1 MIPNLNPLL
10 LTDVYNLSHQMLK
23 ENTDFEVSH
32 IVNRQKGMIVFGF
45 DSIAHEVLDYKIY
58 PKDIEDAT
66 LHAKDM
72 GMTFP
77 KELWKQAIS
86 VCGGQ
91 YAKVKDFIKI
101 EALSDGTW
109 CPRNTPFAQ
118 ISNIKKGFGEL
129 ITWWE
134 GVLLHAWFPSACA
147 TRAFEMRNYLTDNN
161 YRLSKFH
168 SFGFRGHQSME
179 SAYWASRA
187 WSLFLSG
194 TDDFNVTESHLQASS
209 IPALAHK
216 VVQNW
221 KVELDCYLEA
231 VKRASEAGY
240 KAISILIDTYS
251 SKRFIEDY
259 LAIVQDTARRYN
271 IIPIYRPD
279 SGNVLGQV
287 IKMYNKLIAWK
298 HEPGKDFAFIIGD
311 SVNFAQAKECDNE
324 LKSQYN
330 INPDILTWG
339 IGAGFYK
346 DLERDTLG
354 WSMKTCF
361 SNGRDTMKCTD
372 VEWKKSIPGKVS
384 LNYTRDGVLMAHTRT
399 NDSCSTTAYHILND
413 QKPLSFGWIK
423 MYANSPQNTNQK
435 DIIFSDALVT
445 KRTLLCES

>member
-1 MIPNLNPLL
+1 MIPQLNPLL

-32 IVNRQKGMIVFGF
+32 IVNRQLPMVLFGF
-45 DSIAHEVLDYKIY
+45 DTIAHEVLDYKIY
-58 PKDIEDAT
+58 PIDIADAAT
-66 LHAKDM
+66 KAKEM
-72 GMTFP
+72 GMKFP
-77 KELWKQAIS
+77 EELWDRAIA

-91 YAKVKDFIKI
+91 YARIKDLIKI

-129 ITWWE
+129 VTWWE

-147 TRAFEMRNYLTDNN
+147 TRAFEMRQYLDNN
-161 YRLSKFH
+161 KFRSTKFH

-187 WSLFLSG
+187 WSLFLLG

-221 KVELDCYLEA
+221 KVELDCYLEV

-251 SKRFIEDY
+251 SKRFIDDY
-259 LAIVQDTARRYN
+259 LAIVQDTAKKYD

-279 SGNVLGQV
+279 SGDVLSQV
-287 IKMYNKLIAWK
+287 IKMYWKLIEWK
-298 HEPGKDFAFIIGD
+298 YEPGKDFAFIIGD
-311 SVNFAQAKECDNE
+311 SVNFAQAKEYDNE

-354 WSMKTCF
+354 WSMKTCY

-372 VEWKKSIPGKVS
+372 VEWKRSIPGKVS
-384 LNYTRDGVLMAHTRT
+384 LNYDINGVLRAHTRT
-399 NDSCSTTAYHILND
+399 KDSCDNHLYHILND
-413 QKPLSFGWIK
+413 QKRLQFGWIK
-423 MYANSPQNTNQK
+423 MFANSEQNTAQEN
-435 DIIFSDALVT
+435 IVFSDALQT
-445 KRTLLCES
+445 KRTLLCDS